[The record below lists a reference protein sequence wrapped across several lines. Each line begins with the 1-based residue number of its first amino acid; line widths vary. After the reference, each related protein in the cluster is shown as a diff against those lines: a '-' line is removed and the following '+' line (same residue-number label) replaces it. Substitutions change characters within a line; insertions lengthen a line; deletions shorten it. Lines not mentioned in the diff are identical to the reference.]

1 MKTYRIA
8 LLPGDGVGPEVTAA
22 AREVLESIADTYD
35 RNFMFE
41 THFVGGSAIDATG
54 EPLPEATINACRA
67 ADAVLLGAVGGPRWD
82 SAKRR
87 PEAGLLE
94 LRKALGLYANVRPVY
109 VHATLAD
116 RTPLKE
122 EVVSG
127 VDLVV
132 FRELLGGSYYGEKK
146 RDSETASD
154 LCAYSRPEIE
164 RIAKLAFETARKRR
178 GKVTSVDKAN
188 VMETSRLWREV
199 VSCIHRES
207 YPDIELEHQLVDS
220 MTMHLIRHPRAYDVI
235 LTENMFGDILSDE
248 ASVLAGSL
256 GLSPSASIGDGR
268 PGLFEPV
275 HGSAPDLAGKDVA
288 NPIGAILSAAMLLRF
303 GLGLEDD
310 ADAVENAVAGA
321 IDQGWLTRDL
331 GGDLGCREMGEI
343 VASGVMAPRGY
354 AAHRLQMQWG

>member
-8 LLPGDGVGPEVTAA
+8 LLPGDGVGPEVIAA
-22 AREVLESIADTYD
+22 AREVLESVADVHD
-35 RNFMFE
+35 HNFSFE
-41 THFVGGSAIDATG
+41 THAIGGAGIDANG
-54 EPLPEATINACRA
+54 EPLPEATLKACRA
-67 ADAVLLGAVGGPRWD
+67 ADAVLLGAVGGPKWD
-82 SAKRR
+82 KAPKR
-87 PEAGLLE
+87 PEKGLLD
-94 LRKALGLYANVRPVY
+94 LRQALGLYANVRPVY

-146 RDSETASD
+146 REGDTASD
-154 LCAYSRPEIE
+154 ICVYTRAEIE
-164 RIAKLAFETARKRR
+164 RVSKLAFETARRRR

-188 VMETSRLWREV
+188 VMETSRLWRET
-199 VSCIHRES
+199 VSRLHREHFS
-207 YPDIELEHQLVDS
+207 DVELEHQLVDS

-275 HGSAPDLAGKDVA
+275 HGSAPDLAGKDLA
-288 NPIGAILSAAMLLRF
+288 NPVGAILSAAMLLRF
-303 GLGLEDD
+303 GLGLEAE
-310 ADAVENAVAGA
+310 ADAIENAVAGA
-321 IDQGWLTRDL
+321 IDHGALTRDL
-331 GGDLGCREMGEI
+331 GGELGCREMGDVI
-343 VASGVMAPRGY
+343 AGGVAAPRGF

>member
-1 MKTYRIA
+1 VKTYRIT

-22 AREVLESIADTYD
+22 AREVLESVADAYD
-35 RNFMFE
+35 RNFSFD
-41 THFVGGSAIDATG
+41 THAIGGAGIDAAG
-54 EPLPEATINACRA
+54 DPLPGVTLAACRA
-67 ADAVLLGAVGGPRWD
+67 ADAVLLGAVGGPKWE

-87 PEAGLLE
+87 PELGLLE

-146 RDSETASD
+146 RDGDTASD
-154 LCAYSRPEIE
+154 LCLYTRPEIE
-164 RIAKLAFETARKRR
+164 RIARRAFETARKRR

-199 VSCIHRES
+199 VSRVHRES
-207 YPDIELEHQLVDS
+207 FADVELEHQLVDS

-256 GLSPSASIGDGR
+256 GMSPSASIGDGR

-303 GLGLEDD
+303 GLGLEAE
-310 ADAVENAVAGA
+310 ADSIENAVAGA

-331 GGDLGCREMGEI
+331 GGELGCREMADRIAAGI
-343 VASGVMAPRGY
+343 AAPRGF